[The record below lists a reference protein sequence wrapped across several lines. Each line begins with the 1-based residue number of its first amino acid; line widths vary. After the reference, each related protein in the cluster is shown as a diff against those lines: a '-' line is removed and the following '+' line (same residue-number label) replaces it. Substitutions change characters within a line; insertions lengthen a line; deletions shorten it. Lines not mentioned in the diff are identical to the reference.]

1 MPKKKVNPFKLWSM
15 KKERYNERNREDRIS
30 IALYRQT
37 RRMEKNIL
45 GTGFRGKEIM
55 DNETLSKL

>member
-45 GTGFRGKEIM
+45 GTGFRDKEIM